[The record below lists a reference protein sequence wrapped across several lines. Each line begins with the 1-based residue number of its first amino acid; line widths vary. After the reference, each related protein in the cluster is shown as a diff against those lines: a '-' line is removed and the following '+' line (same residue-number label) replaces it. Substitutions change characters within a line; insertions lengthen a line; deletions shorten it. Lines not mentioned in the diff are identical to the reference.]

1 MSMSIKEALK
11 GEDYVFPNP
20 RVGCVIVKDGN
31 VVSTGY
37 HEKFGSPHAEV
48 MAIKNL
54 NRDIVDA
61 TLYVTLEPCNHHGK
75 TPPCTSIINSGQIK
89 RVVIGSSDPNSDIQN
104 GIAALQDKGID
115 VEVGVNE
122 DRARSINPR
131 FFTYHEKKRPYIIL
145 KYAATLDGFLAE
157 PDGKSKWI
165 TSSKSRE
172 SVQLLRSTC
181 DAILVGR
188 HTVEKDDP
196 NLTSHGI
203 GKDPIKIILDP
214 SNKLSKEYSAI
225 DENTIHFTS
234 ELISNSP
241 KENIDIVLNKL
252 YQMNIQSLL
261 VEGGAVT
268 LTHFIESD
276 MFDEIHAYYAP
287 KLLGKGKTIFNG
299 KKGISELLNLSI
311 VDTEIFDNDIK
322 ITYKRD

>member
-1 MSMSIKEALK
+1 MSMSINEALK
-11 GEDYVFPNP
+11 GGNKVFPNP

-31 VVSTGY
+31 VVSTGF

-48 MAIKNL
+48 MAIENL
-54 NRDIVDA
+54 STDIVDA

-75 TPPCTSIINSGQIK
+75 TPPCASIINSGQIK
-89 RVVIGSSDPNSDIQN
+89 RVVIGSKDPNSEIQN
-104 GIAALQDKGID
+104 GIAALRDKGIN

-122 DRARSINPR
+122 DKARSINPR

-165 TSSKSRE
+165 TSSRSRG
-172 SVQLLRSTC
+172 SVHLLRSTC

-188 HTVEKDDP
+188 RTVEKDDP
-196 NLTSHGI
+196 SLTSHGI
-203 GKDPIKIILDP
+203 GKDPTKVILDP
-214 SNKLSKEYSAI
+214 SKKITKDYSAL
-225 DENTIHFTS
+225 DKHTIHFSS
-234 ELISNSP
+234 ELRSNSP
-241 KENIDIVLNKL
+241 IENIDIVLNKL

-261 VEGGAVT
+261 VEGGAIT
-268 LTHFIESD
+268 ISHFLESE
-276 MFDEIHAYYAP
+276 MFDEIHAYYGP
-287 KLLGKGKTIFNG
+287 KLIGKGKTIFNG
-299 KKGISELLNLSI
+299 EKGISELLNLSI

>member
-1 MSMSIKEALK
+1 MSMSINEALK
-11 GEDYVFPNP
+11 GGNKVFPNP

-31 VVSTGY
+31 VVSTGF

-48 MAIKNL
+48 MAIENL
-54 NRDIVDA
+54 STDIVDA

-75 TPPCTSIINSGQIK
+75 TPPCASIINSGQIK
-89 RVVIGSSDPNSDIQN
+89 RVVIGSKDPNSEIQN
-104 GIAALQDKGID
+104 GIAALRDKGIN

-122 DRARSINPR
+122 DKARSINPR

-165 TSSKSRE
+165 TSSKSRG
-172 SVQLLRSTC
+172 SVHLLRSTC

-188 HTVEKDDP
+188 RTVEKDDP
-196 NLTSHGI
+196 SLTSHGI
-203 GKDPIKIILDP
+203 GKDPTKVILDP
-214 SNKLSKEYSAI
+214 SKKITKDYSAL
-225 DENTIHFTS
+225 DKHTIHFSS
-234 ELISNSP
+234 ELRSNSP
-241 KENIDIVLNKL
+241 IENIDIVLNKL

-268 LTHFIESD
+268 ISHFLESQ
-276 MFDEIHAYYAP
+276 MFDEIHAYYGP
-287 KLLGKGKTIFNG
+287 KLIGKGKTIFNG

>member
-1 MSMSIKEALK
+1 MSMSINEALK
-11 GEDYVFPNP
+11 GGNKVFPNP

-31 VVSTGY
+31 VVSTGF

-48 MAIKNL
+48 MAIENL
-54 NRDIVDA
+54 STDIVDA

-75 TPPCTSIINSGQIK
+75 TPPCASIINSGQIK
-89 RVVIGSSDPNSDIQN
+89 RVVIGSKDPNSEIQN
-104 GIAALQDKGID
+104 GIAALRDKGIS

-122 DRARSINPR
+122 DKARSINPR

-165 TSSKSRE
+165 TSSKSRG
-172 SVQLLRSTC
+172 SVHLLRSTC

-188 HTVEKDDP
+188 RTVEKDDP
-196 NLTSHGI
+196 SLTSHGI
-203 GKDPIKIILDP
+203 GKDPTIVILDP
-214 SNKLSKEYSAI
+214 SKKITEDYSAL
-225 DENTIHFTS
+225 DKHTIHFSS
-234 ELISNSP
+234 ELRSSSP
-241 KENIDIVLNKL
+241 IENIDIVLNKL

-268 LTHFIESD
+268 ISHFLESE
-276 MFDEIHAYYAP
+276 MFDEIHAYYGP
-287 KLLGKGKTIFNG
+287 KLIGKGKTIFNG

>member
-1 MSMSIKEALK
+1 M
-11 GEDYVFPNP
+11 
-20 RVGCVIVKDGN
+20 
-31 VVSTGY
+31 
-37 HEKFGSPHAEV
+37 
-48 MAIKNL
+48 
-54 NRDIVDA
+54 
-61 TLYVTLEPCNHHGK
+61 
-75 TPPCTSIINSGQIK
+75 
-89 RVVIGSSDPNSDIQN
+89 
-104 GIAALQDKGID
+104 
-115 VEVGVNE
+115 
-122 DRARSINPR
+122 
-131 FFTYHEKKRPYIIL
+131 
-145 KYAATLDGFLAE
+145 
-157 PDGKSKWI
+157 
-165 TSSKSRE
+165 
-172 SVQLLRSTC
+172 LRSTC

-311 VDTEIFDNDIK
+311 VDTEIFENDIK

>member
-1 MSMSIKEALK
+1 MSINEALK
-11 GEDYVFPNP
+11 GGNKVFPNP

-31 VVSTGY
+31 VVSTGF

-48 MAIKNL
+48 MAIENL
-54 NRDIVDA
+54 STDIVDA

-75 TPPCTSIINSGQIK
+75 TPPCASIINSGQIK
-89 RVVIGSSDPNSDIQN
+89 RVVIGSKDPNSEIQN
-104 GIAALQDKGID
+104 GIAALRDKGID

-122 DRARSINPR
+122 DKARSINPR

-165 TSSKSRE
+165 TSSRSRG
-172 SVQLLRSTC
+172 SVHLLRSTC

-188 HTVEKDDP
+188 RTVEKDDP
-196 NLTSHGI
+196 SLTSHGI
-203 GKDPIKIILDP
+203 GKDPTKVILDP
-214 SNKLSKEYSAI
+214 SKKITKDYSAL
-225 DENTIHFTS
+225 DKHTIHFSS
-234 ELISNSP
+234 ELRSNSP
-241 KENIDIVLNKL
+241 IENIDIVLNKL

-261 VEGGAVT
+261 VEGGAIT
-268 LTHFIESD
+268 ISHFLESE
-276 MFDEIHAYYAP
+276 MFDEIHAYYGP
-287 KLLGKGKTIFNG
+287 KLIGKGKTIFNG
-299 KKGISELLNLSI
+299 EKGISELLNLSI